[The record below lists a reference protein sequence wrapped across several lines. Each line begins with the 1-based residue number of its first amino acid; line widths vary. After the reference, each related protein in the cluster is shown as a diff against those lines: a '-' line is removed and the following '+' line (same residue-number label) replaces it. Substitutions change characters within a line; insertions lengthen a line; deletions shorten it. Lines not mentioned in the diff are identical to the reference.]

1 MSEKTGIA
9 AGTAKRAKGFFGE
22 FKEFISK
29 GNVMDM
35 AVGVIVGA
43 AFKAIV
49 DSLVADILMPLI
61 GIFAGAES
69 FAALSVNVGGAV
81 ITYGN
86 FIAAIINFLIMAL
99 VMFLIVKG
107 MNKMSEAAA
116 KLKKQEE
123 AEEAAA
129 AEPSKEEVL
138 LTEIRDLLKEKK

>member
-1 MSEKTGIA
+1 M
-9 AGTAKRAKGFFGE
+9 KGFFGE
-22 FKEFISK
+22 FKEFIAK

-69 FAALSVNVGGAV
+69 FTALSVTVGGAV

-86 FIAAIINFLIMAL
+86 FIAAIINFLIMAF

-116 KLKKQEE
+116 KLKKQKE
-123 AEEAAA
+123 AEETAV

-138 LTEIRDLLKEKK
+138 LTEIRDLLKERK

>member
-1 MSEKTGIA
+1 M
-9 AGTAKRAKGFFGE
+9 KGFFGE
-22 FKEFISK
+22 FKEFIAK

-69 FAALSVNVGGAV
+69 FTALSVTVGGAV

-86 FIAAIINFLIMAL
+86 FIAAIINFLIMAF

-116 KLKKQEE
+116 KLKKQKE

-138 LTEIRDLLKEKK
+138 LTEIRDLLKERK

>member
-1 MSEKTGIA
+1 M
-9 AGTAKRAKGFFGE
+9 KGFFGE
-22 FKEFISK
+22 FKEFIAK

-35 AVGVIVGA
+35 AVGVIIGA

-69 FAALSVNVGGAV
+69 FTALSVTVGGAV

-138 LTEIRDLLKEKK
+138 LTEIRNLLKEKK

>member
-1 MSEKTGIA
+1 M
-9 AGTAKRAKGFFGE
+9 KGFFGE
-22 FKEFISK
+22 FKEFIAK

-86 FIAAIINFLIMAL
+86 FIAAIINFLIMAF

-116 KLKKQEE
+116 KLKKQKE
-123 AEEAAA
+123 AEEAAV

-138 LTEIRDLLKEKK
+138 LTEIRDLLKERK

>member
-1 MSEKTGIA
+1 M
-9 AGTAKRAKGFFGE
+9 KGFFGE
-22 FKEFISK
+22 FKEFIAK

-69 FAALSVNVGGAV
+69 FTALSVTVGGAV

-86 FIAAIINFLIMAL
+86 FIAAIINFLIMAF

-116 KLKKQEE
+116 KLKKQKE
-123 AEEAAA
+123 AEEAAV

-138 LTEIRDLLKEKK
+138 LTEIRDLLKEKT

>member
-1 MSEKTGIA
+1 M
-9 AGTAKRAKGFFGE
+9 KGFFGE
-22 FKEFISK
+22 FKEFIAK

-69 FAALSVNVGGAV
+69 FTALSVTVGGAV

-86 FIAAIINFLIMAL
+86 FIAAIINFLIMAF

-107 MNKMSEAAA
+107 MNRMSEAAA
-116 KLKKQEE
+116 KLKKEKE
-123 AEEAAA
+123 AEEAAV

>member
-1 MSEKTGIA
+1 MSEKDNLAVSGVR
-9 AGTAKRAKGFFGE
+9 KAKGFFGE

-35 AVGVIVGA
+35 AVGEIVGA

-86 FIAAIINFLIMAL
+86 FIAAIINFLIMAF

-107 MNKMSEAAA
+107 MNKMSEAAE
-116 KLKKQEE
+116 KLKKKE
-123 AEEAAA
+123 AEEEAAA
-129 AEPSKEEVL
+129 EAPSKEEVL
-138 LTEIRDLLKEKK
+138 LTEIRDLLKERK

>member
-1 MSEKTGIA
+1 M
-9 AGTAKRAKGFFGE
+9 KGFFGE
-22 FKEFISK
+22 FKEFIAK

-69 FAALSVNVGGAV
+69 FTALSVTVGGAV

-86 FIAAIINFLIMAL
+86 FIAAIINFLIMAF

-116 KLKKQEE
+116 KLKKQKE
-123 AEEAAA
+123 AEEAAV

-138 LTEIRDLLKEKK
+138 LTEIRDLLKERK

>member
-1 MSEKTGIA
+1 M
-9 AGTAKRAKGFFGE
+9 KGFFGE
-22 FKEFISK
+22 FKEFIAK

-61 GIFAGAES
+61 GIFVGAES
-69 FAALSVNVGGAV
+69 FTALSVTVGGAV

-86 FIAAIINFLIMAL
+86 FIAAIINFLIMAF

-116 KLKKQEE
+116 KLKKEKE
-123 AEEAAA
+123 VEEAAV

-138 LTEIRDLLKEKK
+138 LTEIRDLLKERK

>member
-1 MSEKTGIA
+1 M
-9 AGTAKRAKGFFGE
+9 KGFFGE
-22 FKEFISK
+22 FKEFIAK

-69 FAALSVNVGGAV
+69 FTALSVTVGGAV

-86 FIAAIINFLIMAL
+86 FIAAIINFLIMAF

-116 KLKKQEE
+116 KLKKQKE
-123 AEEAAA
+123 AEEAAV

>member
-1 MSEKTGIA
+1 MSEKDNLAVSGVR
-9 AGTAKRAKGFFGE
+9 KAKGFFGE

-35 AVGVIVGA
+35 AVGGIVGA

-86 FIAAIINFLIMAL
+86 FIAAIINFLIMAF

-107 MNKMSEAAA
+107 MNKMSEAAE
-116 KLKKQEE
+116 KLKKKE
-123 AEEAAA
+123 AEEEAAA
-129 AEPSKEEVL
+129 EAPSKEEVL
-138 LTEIRDLLKEKK
+138 LTEIRDLLKERK

>member
-1 MSEKTGIA
+1 M
-9 AGTAKRAKGFFGE
+9 KGFFGE
-22 FKEFISK
+22 FKEFIAK

-69 FAALSVNVGGAV
+69 FTALSVTVGGAV

-86 FIAAIINFLIMAL
+86 FIAAIINFLIMAF

-116 KLKKQEE
+116 KLKKQKE

-129 AEPSKEEVL
+129 AEPSKEEAL